1 MPRPIRTGP
10 TKADYDAMLLIER
23 HVRNSQDGWA
33 RIAGRLF
40 GIRLHCTRE
49 AANARLVQLC
59 REGFVEREFPGK
71 AQGGGFRLTDA
82 GEEALVSA
90 APAGGGR

>member
-1 MPRPIRTGP
+1 MARPIRTGP

-49 AANARLVQLC
+49 SAAARLSQLC
-59 REGFVEREFPGK
+59 REGFIEREFPDRGH
-71 AQGGGFRLTDA
+71 AGGYRLTA
-82 GEEALVSA
+82 TGRTLIAVT
-90 APAGGGR
+90 GGAS